1 VLSAHEFV
9 FLASYQEKSMFFALN
24 RSVEALCARHRVESG
39 LLASA
44 HVRSATHCYSSR
56 QSCEHAEVI
65 LSPG

>member
-1 VLSAHEFV
+1 
-9 FLASYQEKSMFFALN
+9 MFFALN
-24 RSVEALCARHRVESG
+24 RSFEALCARHRVESG

-44 HVRSATHCYSSR
+44 RVRSATHCYSSR